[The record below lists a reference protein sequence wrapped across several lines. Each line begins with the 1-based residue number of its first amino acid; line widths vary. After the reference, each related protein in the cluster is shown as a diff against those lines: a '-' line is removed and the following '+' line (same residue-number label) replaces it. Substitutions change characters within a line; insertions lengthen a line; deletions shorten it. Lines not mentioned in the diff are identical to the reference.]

1 MHLFLEKVLPSEDTR
16 EVAQSK
22 KRALAEGKHF
32 ASRFFKI
39 LMCLIYQ

>member
-22 KRALAEGKHF
+22 KRALAEGNQF
-32 ASRFFKI
+32 VSRYALVF
-39 LMCLIYQ
+39 